1 MYFIYDN
8 YIERTDNMPMMNVY
22 VTLEEKKMIQAVAEA
37 LDMKVSDVFKTFS
50 MKEIEEKASVLDVE
64 QVSLKQD
71 KSHKAMMRELG
82 L

>member
-1 MYFIYDN
+1 
-8 YIERTDNMPMMNVY
+8 MPMMNVY
-22 VTLEEKKMIQAVAEA
+22 VTLEEKKMIQAIAEA
-37 LDMKVSDVFKTFS
+37 LDMKVSDVFKTYS
-50 MKEIEEKASVLDVE
+50 MKEIEEKASALDVE